1 MGTLGLFRLSVCLI
15 NLLSARPLKSLFIK
29 HLKIL
34 QEIADISS
42 ILFGADESFEFSEHS
57 ELTGKY
63 R

>member
-42 ILFGADESFEFSEHS
+42 ILFWADETFEFS
-57 ELTGKY
+57 
-63 R
+63 